1 MAKNAMR
8 ICAVSDMH
16 GNLNFKVPEADLLL
30 IAGDLC
36 PAMHSAASCVH
47 MQQDWLHS
55 AFRFWLLDQPVTEV
69 VAVAGNHDWIWETS
83 PQMIPELNTNF
94 HYLEDDD
101 ISILGLKIYGTPVQ
115 LPFNDWAFNREEK
128 QIQKYWDNIPE
139 GLDILL
145 LHSPPYGILD
155 ESHHSN
161 YPPKR
166 IGSESLLKKIKE
178 VRPNVVVFGHN
189 HGEHGIVEQDGIK
202 YINASLLDERY
213 NMSKEP
219 IIIEI

>member
-1 MAKNAMR
+1 MN
-8 ICAVSDMH
+8 ICFISDMH

-36 PAMHSAASCVH
+36 PARHSAASSIY
-47 MQQDWLHS
+47 MQQDWLNS
-55 AFRFWLLDQPVTEV
+55 DFRFWLLDQLVTEC

-83 PQMIPELNTNF
+83 PKMVPELNTNF

-101 ISILGLKIYGTPVQ
+101 INILGLKIYGTPVQ
-115 LPFNDWAFNREEK
+115 LPFNNWAFNRAEEK
-128 QIQKYWDNIPE
+128 IQKYWDNIPKD
-139 GLDILL
+139 LDILL

-155 ESHHSN
+155 ETHHPN
-161 YPPKR
+161 YDPKR
-166 IGSESLLKKIKE
+166 IGSKSLLKKIKE
-178 VRPNVVVFGHN
+178 VRPKVVVFGHN
-189 HGEHGIVEQDGIK
+189 HGEHGIIEQDGIK

-213 NMSKEP
+213 NMSKKP